1 MGGGF
6 FSEKA
11 EVWIVHRGRQKC
23 DVLWF
28 LSGLEC
34 VVEVSV
40 VILIFAETY
49 SLLLKALLTAINLH
63 LNSLSYQFPVLYLQ
77 FICLSRRHFL
87 SSPFWSALSLAN
99 LNSTH
104 T

>member
-1 MGGGF
+1 MTVLGMLMGGGGV

-34 VVEVSV
+34 VVVASV

-49 SLLLKALLTAINLH
+49 
-63 LNSLSYQFPVLYLQ
+63 
-77 FICLSRRHFL
+77 
-87 SSPFWSALSLAN
+87 
-99 LNSTH
+99 
-104 T
+104 